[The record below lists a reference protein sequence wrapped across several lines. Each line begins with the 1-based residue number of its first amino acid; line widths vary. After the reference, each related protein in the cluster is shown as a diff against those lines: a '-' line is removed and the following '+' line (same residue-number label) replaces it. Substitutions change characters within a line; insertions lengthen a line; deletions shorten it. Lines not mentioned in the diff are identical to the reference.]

1 MTQSFSTN
9 RLSEIS
15 VSFNLRTS
23 YKNTNGECPIVVR
36 LKYRGDQADVNTG
49 LGVDKKFWISGNGV
63 VSTKCKAGATIN
75 QELDRIR
82 FKILQ
87 LFEQMQKNL
96 GDFYLK
102 ELVNRLRGKDDQ
114 PETLMEYAKRK
125 QDQLE
130 KRLNI
135 DLSLPT
141 LYKYKRTVR
150 YLQEF
155 IDSKE
160 SSGNIPAGRVNGEFL
175 EDFMRFLRSTKAN
188 SQNSASALM
197 TCLKSILEE
206 PVKNGLIRY
215 NPFKEIQL
223 KRKPVQREF
232 LTKEEIIA
240 VQSLVDLAEH
250 HSRSRDIFLFA
261 CFTGLAYSDIKSFSR
276 KNITIDPDGSK
287 HLQVHR
293 TKTGVASYIPLIP
306 AAEKI
311 LLKYS
316 TTGNCKDF
324 QWKVPCNQKL
334 NSYLKVIA
342 KAAGIDRNV
351 FMHLARHTFATTVTL
366 SQGIS
371 IEAVS
376 KMLGHTTLKHTQL
389 YAKIVNSKVKAEM
402 EKVRNSFGDF

>member
-1 MTQSFSTN
+1 MTQNFSTN

-15 VSFNLRTS
+15 VSFILRTS

-36 LKYRGDQADVNTG
+36 LKYRGDKADVNTG
-49 LGVDKKFWISGNGV
+49 LGVAKNFWISGNGV

-114 PETLMEYAKRK
+114 PETLMEYAIRK
-125 QDQLE
+125 LDQLE
-130 KRLNI
+130 KRVNI
-135 DLSLPT
+135 DLSVPT

-150 YLQEF
+150 YLKEY
-155 IDSKE
+155 INSKE
-160 SSGNIPAGRVNGEFL
+160 SSGNIPVTRVNGEFL
-175 EDFMRFLRSTKAN
+175 EDFMRFLRSKKAN

-276 KNITIDPDGSK
+276 KNIITDPDGSK

-306 AAEKI
+306 VAEKI

-316 TTGNCKDF
+316 TTDNCKDF

-334 NSYLKVIA
+334 NSYLKIIA
-342 KAAGIDRNV
+342 KAAGIERNV

-389 YAKIVNSKVKAEM
+389 YAKVVNSKVKEEM
-402 EKVRNSFGDF
+402 EKVKNSFGDF